1 MKLVD
6 RASKE
11 IVASLE
17 NDQGVKKT
25 FFNWQAN
32 KSADRDSFYIK
43 VLKDALHKMS
53 QSSNVDMQG
62 IPILLSGMASSSIGI
77 RELPYAQL
85 PASLNGEN
93 LIIEN
98 ISSNLELQNEV
109 FLISGLE
116 KPGDVMR
123 GEETQAIGWKYS
135 SFDASSNCVL
145 IVPGT
150 HSKHITIC
158 DDRIVDFKT
167 FMTGEIF
174 ELLTSHSILSD
185 SVQRNTVWNS
195 TAKKILF
202 ARSRGCLKR
211 QSYPLALL
219 HKSSQP
225 AGQNRRYASFALFKW
240 FADRL

>member
-1 MKLVD
+1 
-6 RASKE
+6 
-11 IVASLE
+11 
-17 NDQGVKKT
+17 
-25 FFNWQAN
+25 
-32 KSADRDSFYIK
+32 
-43 VLKDALHKMS
+43 
-53 QSSNVDMQG
+53 MQG